1 MRTIEAQ
8 KAEAGFDL
16 VATTARSQG
25 ATLVLEPGQR
35 TGGPDYATPTSD
47 QWLTVLAGEGEA
59 VVDGRHVP
67 LHPGLVLLIEAGER
81 HEVSNTGPERLVTWN
96 VYALPNW

>member
-1 MRTIEAQ
+1 MIEAHI
-8 KAEAGFDL
+8 AEAGFEL

-35 TGGPDYATPTSD
+35 TGGPDNATPTSD
-47 QWLTVLAGEGEA
+47 QWLTVLSGGGEA
-59 VVDGRHVP
+59 VVDGRHLL
-67 LHPGLVLLIEAGER
+67 LHPGLVVLIEAGER
-81 HEVSNTGPERLVTWN
+81 HEVRNTRNERLVTWN